1 MTDKQMKN
9 YIRRLYKNKTISDIQ
24 FRNAVNNLEK
34 LRDSDLFFYYFN
46 MGRLHTAF
54 GNVEDAIYNLQN
66 AIELKPEHASAWYNL
81 YKCYVKSNNIKMA
94 QISFEKFLELN
105 DKDVNFELVANI
117 MNAINV
123 IDNDFFA
130 YLEEDFSVECTS
142 KSGYNNLEDN
152 DELKEIY
159 LGVLK
164 AFNSRDYLACLQRL
178 DLMNYKINQIIY
190 PMEVDTLIKLI
201 KFLKDKEI
209 EHCRM
214 CLTDDKYKGI
224 SDEMYAKTLFRLYEL
239 GCYSTESFLRNIEEI
254 ILNDSHVK
262 GSIILDKISNLKDF
276 EDYQDMIDYLN
287 GIVREKE
294 AFSLLGE
301 PKQEEFTSKCLVA
314 GRQYEKKQNDLCLE
328 SCLSLKEE
336 FNLPVCDYYIGKVM
350 FRMGKFS
357 QAKEYF
363 FSYLEQG
370 GTKTEKAYMFLT
382 RIEHVKKDRDA
393 SKGYKEKMD
402 RIHKVFLRDFE
413 YLPESQYRRSKKD
426 GHTYSRTSI
435 DIVKNNRMRN
445 IRMQEEEFIE
455 DEYLSV
461 TDFYDVGIEGKLMI
475 IKNLLRC
482 RDVKTAR
489 KLLEEAKK
497 ECTPEECSKIKQLQ
511 KNQRIYMN
519 QIRNS

>member
-130 YLEEDFSVECTS
+130 YLEEDFSVECAS

-164 AFNSRDYLACLQRL
+164 AFNSRDYLACLQIL

-224 SDEMYAKTLFRLYEL
+224 SDEMYEKTLFRLYEL

-276 EDYQDMIDYLN
+276 EDYQDIIDYLN

-328 SCLSLKEE
+328 SCLALKEE

-363 FSYLEQG
+363 LSYLEQG
-370 GTKTEKAYMFLT
+370 GTKTEKTYMFLT
-382 RIEHVKKDRDA
+382 RIEHVRKNRDA
-393 SKGYKEKMD
+393 SQGYQKKMN
-402 RIHKVFLRDFE
+402 RIHEVFLRDFE
-413 YLPESQYRRSKKD
+413 YLTETQYRRSKKG
-426 GHTYSRTSI
+426 GHTYSRTSA

-445 IRMQEEEFIE
+445 IRMQEEDFIE
-455 DEYLSV
+455 GESLPV
-461 TDFYDVGIEGKLMI
+461 TDFYNVNVEGKLVI
-475 IKNLLRC
+475 IKNLLRS

-489 KLLEEAKK
+489 KLLEEVQK
-497 ECTPEECSKIKQLQ
+497 ECTPEERPKIKQFQ